1 MGMNKPGDYMLSE
14 ANGERELF
22 KPSAEPLPLDLVQ
35 RMELEILLEELAEI
49 IESEEGILIP

>member
-14 ANGERELF
+14 ANAERELF
-22 KPSAEPLPLDLVQ
+22 KPSAKPLPLDLVQ